1 MNKRYRTRVI
11 LDNHEIAVLDNN
23 KVIAPQQYTGEAE
36 EILAEIE
43 RLRYMGYKDK
53 QIC

>member
-11 LDNHEIAVLDNN
+11 LDNKEIVVLDND
-23 KVIAPQQYTGEAE
+23 KLIAPEKYSGDEK
-36 EILAEIE
+36 EIHTEIE

-53 QIC
+53 KL